1 MKAAEP
7 AKPQEDKSPIA
18 VAIVEDN
25 AEFRHQLIQFID
37 GAPGFR
43 CTCAC
48 ASAEEALRL
57 IPESAP
63 DVVLMD
69 IQLPRM
75 NGIACTASLREK
87 LPSVPVMMLTVYEDT
102 DAIFDALKAGAKGYL
117 LKRSDPTTL
126 LESIRELHQGG
137 APMTSQIA
145 RKVINSFHHVKPPE
159 HPQDKLTDREQ
170 EILDLLAAG
179 HATRE
184 VANKLSLSYKTVR
197 WHLRHIYDKLH
208 VHTRTEAVLRRLG

>member
-1 MKAAEP
+1 MRTIDQTDPQKA
-7 AKPQEDKSPIA
+7 KSPIA
-18 VAIVEDN
+18 IAIVDDN
-25 AEFRHQLIQFID
+25 AEFRRQLSQFIE

-43 CTCAC
+43 CACVC
-48 ASAEEALRL
+48 ASAEEALRV
-57 IPESAP
+57 IPGSAP
-63 DVVLMD
+63 DIVLMD

-75 NGIACTASLREK
+75 NGIVCTALLREK

-117 LKRSDPTTL
+117 LKRGDPAKL
-126 LESIRELHQGG
+126 LESIADMYLGG

-145 RKVINSFHHVKPPE
+145 RKVIDSFHRTKPPE

-170 EILDLLAAG
+170 EILELLAEG
-179 HATRE
+179 HATKE

-208 VHTRTEAVLRRLG
+208 VHSCTEAVLRRLG

>member
-1 MKAAEP
+1 MKADGGTAR
-7 AKPQEDKSPIA
+7 PIA

-25 AEFRHQLIQFID
+25 AEFRQRVSQYIA

-43 CTCAC
+43 CACVC
-48 ASAEEALRL
+48 ASGEEALRL
-57 IPESAP
+57 IPEAAP

-75 NGIACTASLREK
+75 SGITCAAALRQK
-87 LPSVPVMMLTVYEDT
+87 LPSVPIMMLTVYEDA
-102 DAIFDALKAGAKGYL
+102 DAIFDALKAGARGYL
-117 LKRSDPTTL
+117 LKRCEPARL
-126 LESIRELHQGG
+126 LEAITELHQGG

-145 RKVINSFHHVKPPE
+145 RKVIDSFHRAQPVE

-170 EILDLLAAG
+170 EILTLLSQG
-179 HATRE
+179 HATRD
-184 VANKLSLSYKTVR
+184 VAEKLGISYETIR

-208 VHTRTEAVLRRLG
+208 VHTLTEAVLRHRS